1 MASGSRREVSMT
13 DDLTLFS
20 SPELKDVVQDMRE
33 LLSQSRLAF
42 VLGAGCSKKAGLP
55 LMSKLTEEVLG
66 YDKIGEETKKL
77 LDKVCESFSG
87 AECATIEDYMSEL
100 VDLLSIAERRTQRGV
115 TQSKVSVGDQE
126 RTSAELQDALNE
138 IKQAVSSSIGDKEVD
153 ITTHQQFVRAIHSS
167 LQAGKAGRGVDYF
180 VLNYD
185 TLIEDAL
192 GLERVVYFDGFIGA
206 ATGWWEPKTFK
217 TDGKAARVF
226 KIHGSI
232 DWCLLEGD
240 ALPRRIRSGIK
251 TESTKNHVLIYPAA
265 TKYQETQ
272 RDPFAQMLN
281 NMRQSRCPSEGKEM
295 VLAICGYSFGD
306 SHIDLEIENTLYQ
319 SEGRLTIAA
328 FVATEEPKGKLKEWL
343 TDPAISEQIRVYAK
357 KGFFYGDKKLKLDVE
372 IPWWKFEILARLLGG
387 ER

>member
-1 MASGSRREVSMT
+1 MSE
-13 DDLTLFS
+13 DLTLFS

-42 VLGAGCSKKAGLP
+42 LLGAGCSKKAGLP
-55 LMSKLTEEVLG
+55 LMPELTKEVLEH
-66 YDKIGEETKKL
+66 DKIGEETKKL
-77 LDKVCESFSG
+77 LDTVRKLFSG
-87 AECATIEDYMSEL
+87 AEDATIEDFMSEI
-100 VDLLSIAERRTQRGV
+100 VDLLSIAERRIQRGA

-126 RTSAELQDALNE
+126 RSSAELQDALSE
-138 IKQAVSSSIGDKEVD
+138 IKQAVSSSIGEKKVD
-153 ITTHQQFVRAIHSS
+153 VTTHQQFVRAIHSS
-167 LQAGKAGRGVDYF
+167 LQAGKAGRGIDYF
-180 VLNYD
+180 ILNYD

-192 GLERVVYFDGFIGA
+192 GLERVVYFDGFTGA
-206 ATGWWEPKTFK
+206 ATGWWEPSTFM

-240 ALPRRIRSGIK
+240 SLPRRIRSGIK
-251 TESTKNHVLIYPAA
+251 TESAKNHILIYPAA

-281 NMRQSRCPSEGKEM
+281 YMRQSLRPIERKEM

-306 SHIDLEIENTLYQ
+306 SHIDLEIENALHQ
-319 SEGRLTIAA
+319 SDGRLAIAA
-328 FVATEEPKGKLKEWL
+328 FVETDEPTGKLKEWL
-343 TDPAISEQIRVYAK
+343 AHPAISEQIRVYAN
-357 KGFFYGDKKLKLDVE
+357 KGFFHGDKALKLDNDT
-372 IPWWKFEILARLLGG
+372 PWWKFEILSRLLGG

>member
-1 MASGSRREVSMT
+1 MSE
-13 DDLTLFS
+13 DLTLFS
-20 SPELKDVVQDMRE
+20 SPELKDVIQDMRE

-42 VLGAGCSKKAGLP
+42 LLGAGCSKNAGLP
-55 LMSKLTEEVLG
+55 LMPELTQEVLG
-66 YDKIGEETKKL
+66 HGKISEETKELLEAVCKL
-77 LDKVCESFSG
+77 FSG
-87 AECATIEDYMSEL
+87 AEDATIEDFMSEI
-100 VDLLSIAERRTQRGV
+100 VDFLSIAERRTQRGAMP
-115 TQSKVSVGDQE
+115 SKVSVGDQE
-126 RTSAELQDALNE
+126 RSSAELQDALGE
-138 IKQAVSSSIGDKEVD
+138 IKQAVSSSIGEKEIDV
-153 ITTHQQFVRAIHSS
+153 TSHQKFVRAIHSS

-192 GLERVVYFDGFIGA
+192 GLERVVYSDGFTGA
-206 ATGWWEPKTFK
+206 ATGWWKPSTFR

-240 ALPRRIRSGIK
+240 SLPRRIRSGIK
-251 TESTKNHVLIYPAA
+251 TGAAKNHVLIYPAA

-281 NMRQSRCPSEGKEM
+281 HMRQSLCPSEGKEM

-306 SHIDLEIENTLYQ
+306 SHIDLEIENALHE
-319 SEGRLTIAA
+319 SEGRLTVAA
-328 FVATEEPKGKLKEWL
+328 FVGTDEPEGKLKGWL
-343 TDPAISEQIRVYAK
+343 TRSAISEQIRVYAK
-357 KGFFYGDKKLKLDVE
+357 KGFFHGDRELKLDDE